1 MFYNYLYILSRI
13 FILLICLFFHFS
25 ISFFLRRH
33 FSVELNQNN
42 KIALRKEVT
51 GILRQKFDMDGHR
64 QEDGVVQY
72 NFNFNPKDTVQLFLL
87 EYLSLSRK

>member
-1 MFYNYLYILSRI
+1 MFLANLIRK
-13 FILLICLFFHFS
+13 FDVLICLFVDFS

-51 GILRQKFDMDGHR
+51 GILRQKLNMDGQR

-72 NFNFNPKDTVQLFLL
+72 NFNFNPKDEVQLFLL
-87 EYLSLSRK
+87 E